1 MRERS
6 FGEIASAFG
15 SKAHLV
21 DVNRAHAHDD
31 SAQNSWHSSTF
42 EGQIC
47 PLRGAFTSNRVEDKR
62 KRKKNYADTFQSSLS
77 QGYVH
82 CLDTYADSARSMLRF
97 TCLGATLRA

>member
-47 PLRGAFTSNRVEDKR
+47 SRAWGISF
-62 KRKKNYADTFQSSLS
+62 
-77 QGYVH
+77 H
-82 CLDTYADSARSMLRF
+82 
-97 TCLGATLRA
+97 TCAQ